1 MKFTLI
7 LLAPISLFA
16 FAVLPAC
23 QSSEHQNDAMVDK
36 HVDDSML
43 ANVSKSD
50 RSDINDS
57 REAANAAR
65 DSYAAA
71 KVATTRA
78 TDRRHLADRDLE
90 VAQAEVKRADEAV
103 ALAQHGTQDELERA
117 TKARADAGTVTAA
130 AASRI
135 ELRSREVACAKAFE
149 DLKQQNNNLA
159 QAKVEAVK
167 AHAVAKLDRPE
178 SHQIDVAAFEHQVRT
193 EQEAVN
199 VAQVK
204 LDAAKKEVAASR
216 EMYDTD
222 VKAVPSAYKDTW
234 PKEEPLPKD

>member
-1 MKFTLI
+1 MNFSPI

-16 FAVLPAC
+16 LALLPAC
-23 QSSEHQNDAMVDK
+23 QSSEHQNDAMVGE
-36 HVDDSML
+36 HIDDSML
-43 ANVSKSD
+43 VNVSKGD
-50 RSDINDS
+50 HGDINDA
-57 REAANAAR
+57 REAAGVAR
-65 DSYAAA
+65 DAYAAA
-71 KVATTRA
+71 KVETVRA

-103 ALAQHGTQDELERA
+103 VLAQHGTQADLEHA
-117 TKARADAGTVTAA
+117 NKARADAGTVVAA
-130 AASRI
+130 ARSRI
-135 ELRSREVACAKAFE
+135 DLRDRQVTWAKRYE

-178 SHQIDVAAFEHQVRT
+178 AHRIDVAAFERQVRD

-204 LDAAKKEVAASR
+204 LDAAKKEVVAMR
-216 EMYDTD
+216 ETYDGD

>member
-1 MKFTLI
+1 MKFSPI
-7 LLAPISLFA
+7 LLSPISLFA
-16 FAVLPAC
+16 LALLPAC
-23 QSSEHQNDAMVDK
+23 QSSDHRNDAMIDK

-43 ANVSKSD
+43 ANVSKGD
-50 RSDINDS
+50 RNDINDA
-57 REAANAAR
+57 REAADAAR

-71 KVATTRA
+71 KIATTRA

-90 VAQAEVKRADEAV
+90 VAQAEVKRADEAL
-103 ALAQHGTQDELERA
+103 ALAQHGTQDDLDRA
-117 TKARADAGTVTAA
+117 TKARADAATVADAA
-130 AASRI
+130 RSRI
-135 ELRSREVACAKAFE
+135 DLRDRQVAYAKAYE
-149 DLKQQNNNLA
+149 NVKQQNNNLA

-167 AHAVAKLDRPE
+167 AHAVAKLNRPE
-178 SHQIDVAAFEHQVRT
+178 AHQIDVAAFEQQVRA

>member
-1 MKFTLI
+1 MKFSLI
-7 LLAPISLFA
+7 PLAPISLFA
-16 FAVLPAC
+16 LSVLPAC
-23 QSSEHQNDAMVDK
+23 QSSEHQNDAMIDK
-36 HVDDSML
+36 HIDDSML

-50 RSDINDS
+50 RSDINDA
-57 REAANAAR
+57 REAAEAAR

-71 KVATTRA
+71 KVETTRA

-90 VAQAEVKRADEAV
+90 VAQAEVKRADEAI
-103 ALAQHGTQDELERA
+103 ALAQHGTQDDLERA
-117 TKARADAGTVTAA
+117 NKARAEAGTVAA
-130 AASRI
+130 AANSRI
-135 ELRSREVACAKAFE
+135 ELRGREVTYAKLYE

-167 AHAVAKLDRPE
+167 AHSVAKLDRPE
-178 SHQIDVAAFEHQVRT
+178 SHQIDVAAFERQVRT
-193 EQEAVN
+193 QQEAVS

-216 EMYDTD
+216 DLYDND
-222 VKAVPSAYKDTW
+222 VKAVPSAYKAAW